1 MPEGLDALTFLHTLA
16 FMHNSGI
23 SEALFQRAS
32 KYASELRD
40 TGTSDDEE
48 VLSLTI
54 RHVARL
60 PEYAQQ
66 GWSSLQDR
74 LRWRKACAIL
84 KSLSIIN
91 MQEDENCITI
101 STHSLV
107 HALAKERQD
116 HQSRCKAWQS
126 AATILALSCEGWY
139 SFVPFFFFL
148 QPHVRACVNHEIED
162 YTQSM
167 SDIEAAQILF
177 QLAYVLDSMNEQ
189 SSLSLLV
196 QRIRLRLQ
204 DRYGADQETA
214 IQIKIFS
221 GRVSLQQGNYGEA
234 VELLEHVVRV
244 REKLAEDHPDRLA
257 SQHAL
262 AGALKQMDRLTTPSS
277 CLSMSSGSKKS

>member
-1 MPEGLDALTFLHTLA
+1 MDALTFLHTLA

-40 TGTSDDEE
+40 TGTNDDEE

-74 LRWRKACAIL
+74 LRWRKASAVL

-91 MQEDENCITI
+91 MQEDDNCITT

-107 HALAKERQD
+107 HAWAKERQD

-126 AATILALSCEGWY
+126 ATTILALSCEGWF

-148 QPHVRACVNHEIED
+148 QPHVRSVFRAAVNVD
-162 YTQSM
+162 LY
-167 SDIEAAQILF
+167 L
-177 QLAYVLDSMNEQ
+177 
-189 SSLSLLV
+189 SSIPRSFSSSFLSNGHFKA
-196 QRIRLRLQ
+196 RIPYRLMAFRPFP
-204 DRYGADQETA
+204 G
-214 IQIKIFS
+214 
-221 GRVSLQQGNYGEA
+221 
-234 VELLEHVVRV
+234 
-244 REKLAEDHPDRLA
+244 
-257 SQHAL
+257 
-262 AGALKQMDRLTTPSS
+262 SS
-277 CLSMSSGSKKS
+277 FF